1 MTTKP
6 TDKSTGDSTS
16 ADSISAGIEPILE
29 GVSSANLDAHL
40 DWCSGVR
47 RDTGGPGE
55 EKMVEYI
62 VETLKKEGVPVT
74 VHEHDAY
81 LSYPRHAVLEVLA
94 PERLNIRCLTH
105 SFAASTGSNGLSG
118 SLRYLPEK
126 NMKDGA
132 GRIALVDGLAMPIEV
147 LQASRAGVQALI
159 FSNADWYIHNMI
171 VTTIWGGSPTPE
183 QQERLPTVPVVSI
196 SNEDGKKLKELLE
209 SGPVELR
216 VTTEVETGWKRVKL
230 PEVRIPGSADTDE
243 FVLVGGHYCSW
254 EVGITDNSTGIAAL
268 LEIARIMW
276 QNRSSLERNVRVAW
290 WPGHSHGRYAGST
303 WYADTFFEDLGR
315 NCVAYHNIDS
325 PGVKGATKYILRHTS
340 AEIEEFGRQAIE
352 SFTEQ
357 RDPEVH
363 RPSRAAD
370 QSFLANGIP
379 SCSLYSFL
387 PDGHPDRKPWT
398 GGCAG
403 AWWWHTEHD
412 TRDKAD
418 TTILAKDVR
427 LSLGFV
433 ARLVNTPLFPFD
445 FHHLA
450 LETKEFITDAA
461 EAAEGKLDMD
471 RTLELADQLIAAT
484 EGLNERLAASGGQD
498 AARNN
503 ETLRRLA
510 RTLLPLVFT
519 SDGRYVH
526 EAADI
531 TPMMSTHRASMYP
544 GINRAFGLADL
555 EGTVEHGFLLTKLHR
570 QVNRFNDRLERAVEL
585 AG

>member
-1 MTTKP
+1 MTTK
-6 TDKSTGDSTS
+6 TS
-16 ADSISAGIEPILE
+16 E
-29 GVSSANLDAHL
+29 GLDELLHQVSEANLDSHL

-55 EKMVEYI
+55 EKMVDYI
-62 VETLKKEGVPVT
+62 VETLRKDGVPVT

-81 LSYPRHAVLEVLA
+81 LSYPRHALLEVLG
-94 PERLNIRCLTH
+94 PEPMKIRCLTH
-105 SFAASTGSNGLSG
+105 SFAASTDRNGLTG
-118 SLRYLPEK
+118 SLRYLPDK

-159 FSNADWYIHNMI
+159 FANADWYIHNMI

-183 QQERLPTVPVVSI
+183 QEERLPSVPVVSI
-196 SNEDGKKLKELLE
+196 SNEDGRKLKALLE
-209 SGPVELR
+209 RGPVDMR
-216 VTTEVETGWKRVKL
+216 VTTEVETGWQRVKL
-230 PEVRIPGSADTDE
+230 PEVRIPANSDTDE

-254 EVGITDNSTGIAAL
+254 EVGITDNSTGVAAL
-268 LEIARIMW
+268 LEIARVLW
-276 QNRSSLERNVRVAW
+276 QNRNDLERNVRVAW

-303 WYADTFFEDLGR
+303 WYADHFFEDLAR
-315 NCVAYHNIDS
+315 NCLAYHNIDS

-340 AEIEEFGRQAIE
+340 AEIEAFGRQAIE

-370 QSFLANGIP
+370 QSFLANGVP

-418 TTILAKDVR
+418 TAILAKDVR

-433 ARLVNTPLFPFD
+433 TRLANAEVFPFD
-445 FHHLA
+445 FHLLA
-450 LETKEFITDAA
+450 RETRQFLTDVA
-461 EAAEGKLDMD
+461 EAAGSELDME
-471 RTLELADQLIAAT
+471 RTLALADELIAAT
-484 EGLNERLAASGGQD
+484 KGLNDRLAQVEP
-498 AARNN
+498 ARAN
-503 ETLRRLA
+503 EKLRRLA
-510 RTLLPLVFT
+510 RTLLPLVYT

-544 GINRAFGLADL
+544 GVNRAFGLSKL
-555 EGTVEHGFLLTKLHR
+555 EGTPEHGFLLTKLRR
-570 QVNRFNDRLERAVEL
+570 QVNRFNDSLAAAVEL
-585 AG
+585 ATEYTPAGT

>member
-1 MTTKP
+1 MSKQALDTPIKQ
-6 TDKSTGDSTS
+6 
-16 ADSISAGIEPILE
+16 IIEQVASE
-29 GVSSANLDAHL
+29 NLAAHL
-40 DWCSGVR
+40 DWCAGVR

-55 EKMVEYI
+55 RKMVEYI
-62 VETLKKEGVPVT
+62 VETLKKDNVPVT
-74 VHEHDAY
+74 VHEHDAF
-81 LSYPRHAVLEVLA
+81 LSYPRHALLEVLS
-94 PERLNIRCLTH
+94 PEPMKIRCLTH
-105 SFAASTGSNGLSG
+105 SFATSTGPHGLTG
-118 SLRYLPEK
+118 SLRYLPNK
-126 NMKDGA
+126 DMSDGA
-132 GRIALVDGLAMPIEV
+132 GRVALVDGLAMPIEV

-159 FSNADWYIHNMI
+159 FANADWYIHNMI

-183 QQERLPTVPVVSI
+183 QEERLPSLPVVSI
-196 SNEDGKKLKELLE
+196 SNEDGQKLKGLLE
-209 SGPVELR
+209 QGPVEMR
-216 VTTEVETGWKRVKL
+216 VTTEVETGWQRVQL
-230 PEVRIPGSADTDE
+230 PEVRIPGNGSSDE

-268 LEIARIMW
+268 MEIARVLW
-276 QNRSSLERNVRVAW
+276 QNREHIDRGVRVAW

-303 WYADTFFEDLGR
+303 WYADAFFEDLAE

-340 AEIEEFGRQAIE
+340 AEIEDFGRQAIE
-352 SFTEQ
+352 RYTEQ

-387 PDGHPDRKPWT
+387 PDGHPDRKSWT

-418 TTILAKDVR
+418 VNILLNDVR

-433 ARLVNTPLFPFD
+433 IALANAPLFPFN

-450 LETKEFITDAA
+450 VETKTFLQDLADAT
-461 EAAEGKLDMD
+461 GNHLDLR
-471 RTLELADQLIAAT
+471 RTLQLADELVSAT
-484 EGLNERLAASGGQD
+484 DTLNKATSGAKNVAST
-498 AARNN
+498 N
-503 ETLRRLA
+503 EVLRRMA

-519 SDGRYVH
+519 SEGRYVH

-531 TPMMSTHRASMYP
+531 TPMMSTHRASLYP
-544 GINRAFGLADL
+544 GINQAFGLVQL
-555 EGTVEHGFLLTKLHR
+555 EGSPEYGFLKTKLVR
-570 QVNRFNDRLERAVEL
+570 QVNRFNDTLQRALEISESV
-585 AG
+585 